1 MPDKKEPKFFYGYVV
16 VAAGLIASAL
26 LVGPYVAFGVFFKP
40 MSSEFGWARMTTSA
54 ATSVLALVM
63 GFFGITAGRLTD
75 RYGPRVVMVACGL
88 FMGLGILLMS
98 WVNALWQL
106 YLFYGVMV
114 GVGMSAADVP
124 IVATVVRWF
133 VKRRGMM
140 TGITK
145 VGAGIGIMVIPLV
158 ANWLIS
164 SYGWRSAY
172 TVIGA
177 ITLVVLV
184 SMALLF
190 KRDPGEIGELPD
202 GATDVQATESNI
214 STHQFSVKE
223 AMATR
228 QFWIFS
234 VAWFSFRFCMQLITV
249 HIVPHITDIGISATI
264 AATIMSVIGGFS
276 ILGRLGLSNLS
287 DSLGTKSAYMIA
299 FSLLAISLF
308 WLQFAREAWMFY
320 LFAVFYGI
328 AHGASFAL
336 LSLIVAELF
345 GLQSLGT
352 TLGLILFVG
361 TFGGLISPV
370 LAGRIFDIMGN
381 YQLAFWIS
389 FALSVAGL
397 ILISLLR
404 PTGSRG
410 GTNES

>member
-1 MPDKKEPKFFYGYVV
+1 
-16 VAAGLIASAL
+16 
-26 LVGPYVAFGVFFKP
+26 
-40 MSSEFGWARMTTSA
+40 
-54 ATSVLALVM
+54 
-63 GFFGITAGRLTD
+63 
-75 RYGPRVVMVACGL
+75 
-88 FMGLGILLMS
+88 
-98 WVNALWQL
+98 
-106 YLFYGVMV
+106 
-114 GVGMSAADVP
+114 
-124 IVATVVRWF
+124 
-133 VKRRGMM
+133 M